1 MYIENKSIFTSYY
14 IMNIFHIIKYFSKHN
29 GNAWRPLLWLYYDL
43 LHAFD
48 ALNIF

>member
-29 GNAWRPLLWLYYDL
+29 LMGMHGVLYYGYTMIYCMPL
-43 LHAFD
+43 MP
-48 ALNIF
+48 